1 MVLMVIPA
9 SRGGAMPRELD
20 ISTREPA
27 PPGDG
32 SVSIALCTFN
42 GARYLPAQLASYL
55 RQDLQPAELVIG
67 DDGSTDETQSIIEQF
82 ARSAPFPVFFQRNTE
97 RLGVGRNFDQT
108 IQRCRGE
115 FIALSDQD
123 DEWRPDK
130 LRRLVELMRQHPH
143 AGYACSDAE
152 MIDEDGQT
160 LNHRLWEQY
169 RCPPGSFLQGDHIA
183 AARHLLLQSD
193 RILGATMLLRSACL
207 KGLSPIPETW
217 LHDHWF
223 SVMCEL
229 VGAHGVATSE
239 LVTRYRLHGRQ
250 TCGVRRPVGRYR
262 QKRVDFAT
270 RRLTRERRRD
280 RLVDL
285 RKHVVNQLI
294 PQNPEFTQWI
304 PLFDEADQIA
314 EQAVLQDGLS
324 WWRRKLSRLQQWLW
338 TQNH

>member
-1 MVLMVIPA
+1 MLPDLEMKA
-9 SRGGAMPRELD
+9 GDSAFL
-20 ISTREPA
+20 
-27 PPGDG
+27 GDG

-42 GARYLPAQLASYL
+42 GARYLPTQLASYL
-55 RQDLQPAELVIG
+55 RQDQLPAELVVG
-67 DDGSTDETQSIIEQF
+67 DDGSTDETQSLVEQF
-82 ARSAPFPVFFQRNTE
+82 AKSAPFPVYFRQNTE
-97 RLGVGRNFDQT
+97 RLGVGRNFDET
-108 IQRCRGE
+108 IKRCRGE

-130 LRRLVELMRQHPH
+130 LQRLVSLMQQHPH

-152 MIDEDGQT
+152 MIGEDGQS

-169 RCPPGSFLQGDHIA
+169 
-183 AARHLLLQSD
+183 LLLHSD
-193 RILGATMLLRSACL
+193 RVLGATMLLRAACL
-207 KGLSPIPETW
+207 KGLSPIPATW
-217 LHDHWF
+217 LHDHWI

-239 LVTRYRLHGRQ
+239 LVTRYRLHGQQ
-250 TCGVRRPVGRYR
+250 TSGIRRPVGRYR

-270 RRLTRERRRD
+270 RRVQRERRRE

-285 RKHVVNQLI
+285 RKHLVSELI
-294 PQNPEFTQWI
+294 PQQPELARWL

-314 EQAVLQDGLS
+314 EQAMLRDGLS

-338 TQNH
+338 TLKN

>member
-1 MVLMVIPA
+1 
-9 SRGGAMPRELD
+9 MPPDLEIRTPDSALL
-20 ISTREPA
+20 
-27 PPGDG
+27 GDG

-42 GARYLPAQLASYL
+42 GARYLPTQLASYL
-55 RQDLQPAELVIG
+55 SQDRLPGELVVG
-67 DDGSTDETQSIIEQF
+67 DDGSTDETRSLVEQF
-82 ARSAPFPVFFQRNTE
+82 AKSAPFPVYFRQNTE
-97 RLGVGRNFDQT
+97 RLGVGRNFDET
-108 IQRCRGE
+108 IKRCRGE

-130 LRRLVELMRQHPH
+130 LRRLVDLMQQHPH

-152 MIDEDGQT
+152 MIGEDGQS

-169 RCPPGSFLQGDHIA
+169 RCPPGSFLQNDHIA

-193 RILGATMLLRSACL
+193 RVLGATMLLRSSSL
-207 KGLSPIPETW
+207 KALSPIPATW
-217 LHDHWF
+217 LHDHWI

-239 LVTRYRLHGRQ
+239 LVTRYRLHEQQ
-250 TCGVRRPVGRYR
+250 TCGIRRPVGRYR

-270 RRLTRERRRD
+270 RRVQRERRRE

-285 RKHVVNQLI
+285 RKHLVSELI
-294 PQNPEFTQWI
+294 PQKPELAQWL

-314 EQAVLQDGLS
+314 EQAMLRDGLS

-338 TQNH
+338 TLKN

>member
-1 MVLMVIPA
+1 MPPDLDFTKPA
-9 SRGGAMPRELD
+9 L
-20 ISTREPA
+20 A
-27 PPGDG
+27 PLGDG
-32 SVSIALCTFN
+32 TVSVALCTFN

-55 RQDLQPAELVIG
+55 RQDRLPDEIVIG
-67 DDGSTDETQSIIEQF
+67 DDGSTDETKSLVEQF
-82 ARSAPFPVFFQRNTE
+82 ARSAPFPVHFHQNTE
-97 RLGVGRNFDQT
+97 RLGVGRNFDET
-108 IQRCRGE
+108 IHRCRGE

-130 LRRLVELMRQHPH
+130 LQRLVDLMQQHPH

-152 MIDEDGQT
+152 LIDEDGQS

-193 RILGATMLLRSACL
+193 RVLGATMLLRSGCL
-207 KGLSPIPETW
+207 KALSPIPATW

-239 LVTRYRLHGRQ
+239 LVTRYRLHGAQ

-270 RRLTRERRRD
+270 RRVQRERRRE

-285 RKHVVNQLI
+285 RKHLVNQLI
-294 PQNPEFTQWI
+294 PLKPELAQWI

-314 EQAVLQDGLS
+314 EQAMLRDGLS

-338 TQNH
+338 ALKN